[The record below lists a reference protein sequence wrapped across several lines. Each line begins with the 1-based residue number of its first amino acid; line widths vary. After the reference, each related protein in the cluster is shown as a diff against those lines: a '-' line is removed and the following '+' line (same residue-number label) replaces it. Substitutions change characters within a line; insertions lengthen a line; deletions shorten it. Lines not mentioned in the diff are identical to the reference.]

1 MGNGTNF
8 SQRKKGT
15 WSFPISL
22 IISYYLQKFLLYLR
36 YQDVSWEYAEPQDK
50 DNPDC
55 MPCLFL
61 QFAARENGEEVTKLL
76 QIFSRE
82 VICGNEYN
90 LIDWNQHRII
100 IGIVL

>member
-1 MGNGTNF
+1 MKCLNRNDDLPNGTKF
-8 SQRKKGT
+8 SQRSENE
-15 WSFPISL
+15 SFPISL
-22 IISYYLQKFLLYLR
+22 IIIYDLQKFLLYLR

-82 VICGNEYN
+82 VI
-90 LIDWNQHRII
+90 HRHECNFSR
-100 IGIVL
+100 LR